1 MTCLVYS
8 PQEADILSPV
18 ITRLQFFH
26 NLTAWVLSSIG
37 SPSDGV
43 LFRRYSCHSNGLNL
57 LAVLCIETTYPHLI
71 CLWFFSFPLY
81 DTVRFLCPVLLAHWF
96 GLQYGSGPW
105 EPRYVFWLDGEASP
119 WIFSLRSCRLLHM
132 AFLSA
137 SIVQALLQC
146 LSWKRT
152 SLRRKDPRK
161 LLGQWQL
168 ESVATDWRLSYF
180 QQWRRREDFRAS

>member
-1 MTCLVYS
+1 MVSFSEGILAIPMDWTSLQCSVSRPHIPIWFVCGSSVS
-8 PQEADILSPV
+8 PCTIL
-18 ITRLQFFH
+18 L
-26 NLTAWVLSSIG
+26 
-37 SPSDGV
+37 
-43 LFRRYSCHSNGLNL
+43 
-57 LAVLCIETTYPHLI
+57 
-71 CLWFFSFPLY
+71 
-81 DTVRFLCPVLLAHWF
+81 RFLCPVLLAHWF

-180 QQWRRREDFRAS
+180 QQWRRREDFRTS